1 MNFSTGTKIMQVFQP
16 KVEVKKRLKKVI
28 ISGVSRMPDPDSFY
42 LNISKVLNTCFVNFN
57 RTLII
62 EFQFDYINTGS
73 SKWLYFVLKRLEEE
87 LLVKKGLIEVIWSYE
102 KDDESIEET
111 GEVLKSQLSFPVTLK
126 EV

>member
-1 MNFSTGTKIMQVFQP
+1 MQVFQP

-28 ISGVSRMPDPDSFY
+28 ISGVSRMPDPNSFY